1 MRYLFILLFSLISIA
16 VYSGPISISI
26 PYNGKHTSGDTIEI
40 PEVCMDK
47 ITTTLRVL
55 FAHSD
60 HFQYFDSSKVVVKGN
75 TTYVIV
81 DIDGAQVEAKYSENS
96 LEIPLVVNS
105 DENIVVQLGDHEFQ
119 GDIHPIPAWTSILP
133 PLFAI
138 VFALLFKEVL
148 TALFLGIFIGT
159 GIMGIY
165 IEDSFIGIF
174 TGFFKI
180 IDTYIISA
188 LNDSGHLSVIVFS
201 MIIGGVVAI
210 ISRNGG
216 MQGVVNRI
224 SKIANNARNGQLATY
239 ILGVVIFFDDY
250 ANTLVVGNT
259 MRPVT
264 DRLKIS
270 REKLSYLVDSTAAP
284 VAAIAFV
291 TTWIGAE
298 LGYVSS
304 GIENINA
311 NGELITES
319 TYSVFMNSLAYSF
332 YPIFTLIFMFMLV
345 YMNRDFGPML
355 KAERRARTTGAVSAH
370 QLENDENQNKVNDEM
385 EQFNSIQNIK
395 HRSFNAILPIAA
407 IIFGTM
413 IGLYLTGKSATDEAD
428 LGKGFFRDLST
439 IIGNADSYKS
449 LLWASISGLMVA
461 ILLTVSQKIMNLM
474 HTVETAM
481 RGFKTMLGAIL
492 ILVLAWSLAA
502 VTEDM
507 HTADYLQYLLGNDFA
522 PWLMPAV
529 TFLLAAI
536 VSFSTGTSWGTMA
549 ILYPLMLPAAWKVCE
564 GMDPEIAMS
573 IFYNT
578 VSAVLAGAVLGDH
591 CSPISDTTIL
601 SSLASSCNHLDHV
614 KTQMPYA
621 LTVGIVALL
630 FGTIPTALGMSP
642 IISFIAG
649 PLVLFFIIKFIGKK
663 VD

>member
-1 MRYLFILLFSLISIA
+1 MKYSLVLIFALISS
-16 VYSGPISISI
+16 VVFSGTTSITI

-40 PEVCMDK
+40 PEVCMDQ

-60 HFQYFDSSKVVVKGN
+60 HFLHFDSSKVSVKGN
-75 TTYVIV
+75 TTYVLV
-81 DIDGAQVEAKYSENS
+81 DIDGEQVEATYNQNS
-96 LEIPLVVNS
+96 LEIPLVINS
-105 DENIVVQLGDHEFQ
+105 DTDINVKLGDHEFH
-119 GDIHPIPAWTSILP
+119 GEIKPIPAWTSILP
-133 PLFAI
+133 PLLAI
-138 VFALLFKEVL
+138 LFALIFKEVL
-148 TALFLGIFIGT
+148 TALLMGIFIGT

-174 TGFFKI
+174 TGFYKI
-180 IDTYIISA
+180 IDTYVINA

-224 SKIANNARNGQLATY
+224 SKIANNARNGQMATY

-311 NGELITES
+311 NGELISES

-355 KAERRARTTGAVSAH
+355 KAERRARSTGAVSAH
-370 QLENDENQNKVNDEM
+370 QLDNDENQNKVSDEM

-395 HRSFNAILPIAA
+395 HRSLNAILPIGA
-407 IIFGTM
+407 IIIGTM
-413 IGLYLTGKSATDEAD
+413 IGLYLTGKSSTDEAD

-449 LLWASISGLMVA
+449 LLWASISGLVVA
-461 ILLTVSQKIMNLM
+461 VFLTVSQKIMNLT

-492 ILVLAWSLAA
+492 ILVLAWSLAS

-621 LTVGIVALL
+621 LTVGVVALL
-630 FGTIPTALGMSP
+630 FGTIPTALGISP
-642 IISFIAG
+642 IISFIVG
-649 PLVLFFIIKFIGKK
+649 PTVLFFIIKFIGKK